1 MTSYIELY
9 GPEDSS
15 VLTNQKNHRS
25 EAVFVG
31 THVDSVLRSS
41 HAAGAIFWSFRRGTD
56 KSLHSRVLDVL
67 YNMGF
72 YGVARCGPIKIDQHL
87 TTALV
92 ERWRS
97 ETHTF
102 HLPVGEATITLQD
115 VAIMWGLSID
125 GNAVV
130 CADPPRTIDDWR
142 AHCEHLLGFVPRENQ
157 MKGKSRMLM
166 SALKGHLENL
176 VITDDTPQMIVDQY
190 ARGCAL
196 LLIGGLMMPDSS
208 RNTVALL
215 YLQFLEN
222 VEEAGRYSWAS
233 AVLAFLYREL
243 CTASDPEKNV
253 IGGALTLLQIWAWSR
268 ISTIAPENVCDMLI
282 QGPLEGVDGRNLGV
296 PPYAGRWVQR
306 HSYTQSTSH
315 SLRIYRD
322 IFDRLSDKQFTWQP
336 YDMMAPDIASL
347 SSRCLSLNYM
357 SECPLINLATV
368 ELYHP
373 DRVLRQ
379 FGRIQVIPRDID
391 HTHKDLHAID
401 RRGRDACNWTEYHR
415 IWIQQWN
422 QRKLL
427 ENTMPINKGVSMSE
441 EYMEWYRKI
450 TRRLISPDHYNGD
463 SGYQPPD
470 TTARDAMIKW
480 MERLK
485 VSTERAT
492 FENKESFDHLRRTSI
507 DIIQDINRLLHRP
520 PYLVDPQTKD
530 ESQPLTIG
538 PSTTKRQRRR
548 KNAPLDQISISRGRG
563 RRGGATQGES

>member
-1 MTSYIELY
+1 MTSYVELY

-72 YGVARCGPIKIDQHL
+72 CGVARCGPIKIDQHL

-115 VAIMWGLSID
+115 VAIMWGLPID

-253 IGGALTLLQIWAWSR
+253 IGGALTLLQ
-268 ISTIAPENVCDMLI
+268 
-282 QGPLEGVDGRNLGV
+282 
-296 PPYAGRWVQR
+296 
-306 HSYTQSTSH
+306 
-315 SLRIYRD
+315 
-322 IFDRLSDKQFTWQP
+322 FTWQP

-450 TRRLISPDHYNGD
+450 TRHLISPDHYNGY